1 MKIIDYNQHSRFGH
15 GPIWLCVFTDDG
27 ELLNVRSFKT
37 EADYLNSRDDI
48 EAVLQGLGHDVEL
61 LHVVVS
67 RKLMSY
73 EDIDDFLSPQQ
84 IYQQPR
90 FMIQDQAEEEPDS
103 GLATIDLGTP
113 AKS

>member
-48 EAVLQGLGHDVEL
+48 EAVLQGLGHEVEL

-73 EDIDDFLSPQQ
+73 EDLDDFLSLQQ
-84 IYQQPR
+84 IDPR
-90 FMIQDQAEEEPDS
+90 PGRRSRTLD
-103 GLATIDLGTP
+103 
-113 AKS
+113 